1 MGTGKY
7 RSLCGSELCILL
19 LWHIC
24 QDCTEA
30 DILCECSLC
39 QEQSHRPHQWHSQSD
54 CCTQLQC
61 RQQVGCLEDQEDK
74 RK

>member
-7 RSLCGSELCILL
+7 RSLCGSGLCTLL
-19 LWHIC
+19 LWHSY

-30 DILCECSLC
+30 DTLCECNHC

-54 CCTQLQC
+54 CYTQLQH